1 MNRKHLALLLAL
13 LITIGTAGTLFV
25 AVTGSVAA
33 QEATPTPSGN
43 ETASAEGNATF
54 SNERYSIGELR
65 RGGTSFAGSSSG
77 EGEGQNAAP
86 PSGRLIENGASPV
99 FVRHYPPG
107 PTGDEFAYLEPGQTV
122 ESRDISLLSVRFGEN
137 VEPETYTLVVVYWQ
151 AENGSA
157 VNQTVM
163 RHQLEF
169 GRYYDLSDIT
179 LRPRFGETTQ
189 ITMWLE
195 QGGKPVTGARWRF
208 EYRPVP
214 SSQGLPFANT
224 WGAFL
229 SWAIWNFLVTT
240 GVGSA
245 IVIAIGMVATRKA
258 GPAPALKLGGLIG
271 FVMLLLYVSAFGNT
285 LTLITAAPYLLSI
298 PVVVLVLVV
307 TLHFSSETFQI
318 RAEKPY
324 VTSARDPLGGTVPSV
339 ETEEADVYHAIRFE
353 NGDRGIIDPHRL
365 RAWFARWFADV
376 GRIRSSQWSTLVH
389 TEGDAPEAEKI
400 YVDQDSETLIDFKP
414 AHWRVQM
421 LLWDY
426 IDRIVNAIR
435 GSVRKVNPWA
445 ESPGQDE
452 FVYPDDFPPIER
464 ERPSTGRFGPPTL
477 FAAGV
482 VGAGAFVVGLFTSP
496 DPTVSAQ
503 MAVASAVLMVAFVR
517 VDAYA
522 GRASVNAA
530 PAHAT
535 AAKAAR
541 VVEQQERE
549 KWETFDDLSER
560 IAELEF
566 EGLEQVIPVLESY
579 REKSQERLDSL
590 FGDTSDGEKPEGRRK
605 LVDGESDD

>member
-1 MNRKHLALLLAL
+1 MKRKHLALLLAL
-13 LITIGTAGTLFV
+13 LLTLGTAGTIFV
-25 AVTGSVAA
+25 AATGSVAA
-33 QEATPTPSGN
+33 QESTPTPDGADGDQNVTVS
-43 ETASAEGNATF
+43 EG
-54 SNERYSIGELR
+54 SYSLDELR
-65 RGGTSFAGSSSG
+65 QGGTSFAGSSSG

-107 PTGDEFAYLEPGQTV
+107 PASEEFEYLEPGQTV
-122 ESRDISLLSVRFGEN
+122 KSRDISLLSVRFGEN
-137 VEPETYTLVVVYWQ
+137 VEPKTYTLVVVYWQ

-157 VNQTVM
+157 VNQTVVQ
-163 RHQLEF
+163 HQLEF

-179 LRPRFGETTQ
+179 LRPEFDETWQ
-189 ITMWLE
+189 VTMWLE
-195 QGGKPVTGARWRF
+195 QDGEPVDGARWRF

-224 WGAFL
+224 WGAFVP
-229 SWAIWNFLVTT
+229 WFIWNFLVTT
-240 GVGSA
+240 GVGSV
-245 IVIAIGMVATRKA
+245 IVIAGGMVATRKA

-285 LTLITAAPYLLSI
+285 LSLITAAPYLLAI
-298 PVVVLVLVV
+298 PIVVLVLIV

-324 VTSARDPLGGTVPSV
+324 VTSARDPLGGTVPSI

-353 NGDRGIIDPHRL
+353 NGDRGIIDPFRL
-365 RAWFARWFADV
+365 RSWFARWFADV

-400 YVDQDSETLIDFKP
+400 YVDQDSEVLIDFTP

-426 IDRIVNAIR
+426 LDRIVETIR
-435 GSVRKVNPWA
+435 GSIQRANPWA
-445 ESPGQDE
+445 ESPNNSE
-452 FVYPDDFPPIER
+452 FVYPEGFQPLER
-464 ERPSTGRFGPPTL
+464 DRPSTGRFGPPTL
-477 FAAGV
+477 FAAAV

-503 MAVASAVLMVAFVR
+503 MAAASFVLMVAFVR

-522 GRASVNAA
+522 GRASVRAA

-541 VVEQQERE
+541 VVEEQERE

-566 EGLEQVIPVLESY
+566 EGLEKVIPVLESY

-590 FGDTSDGEKPEGRRK
+590 FGDASNGEDSRNRRQLAEGK
-605 LVDGESDD
+605 SDD